1 MNAVAA
7 PILYYRGQTTSIWR
21 FASADAQTH
30 FKMPAQMEYWMP
42 VSRLRTFPLSGYP
55 GLATRNSAVDNFIAE
70 RRAEAAQGCGLNM
83 TPIVFVAS
91 ATLARYVVQLAMG

>member
-1 MNAVAA
+1 MAA
-7 PILYYRGQTTSIWR
+7 RLAIQALQVTRREPDLIVEPDGTSC
-21 FASADAQTH
+21 AAH
-30 FKMPAQMEYWMP
+30 PL
-42 VSRLRTFPLSGYP
+42 VSRLTSVPLSGYP